1 MKGKDFMALENVGPD
16 THPTW
21 LQRYMQGFRGEMHQ
35 AAEAARKET
44 DPEKA
49 LAHVSELADHVEYLG
64 SVVTAL
70 VNHVA
75 RQR

>member
-1 MKGKDFMALENVGPD
+1 
-16 THPTW
+16 
-21 LQRYMQGFRGEMHQ
+21 MQGFRREMHQ
-35 AAEAARKET
+35 TAEAARNET
-44 DPEKA
+44 DPDKA
-49 LAHVSELADHVEYLG
+49 LAHVGELADQVEYLG

>member
-1 MKGKDFMALENVGPD
+1 MALEQVGPD

-21 LQRYMQGFRGEMHQ
+21 LQRYMQGFRSNMHQ
-35 AAEAARKET
+35 SAQAARQET
-44 DPEKA
+44 DPDKA
-49 LAHVSELADHVEYLG
+49 LAHVDELADQVEYLG

>member
-1 MKGKDFMALENVGPD
+1 MAMEPVGPD
-16 THPTW
+16 THPSW
-21 LQRYMQGFRGEMHQ
+21 LQRHMQGFRREMHE
-35 AAEAARKET
+35 AAEAARNET

-49 LAHVSELADHVEYLG
+49 LAHVGELADQVEYLG

>member
-1 MKGKDFMALENVGPD
+1 MAMKLVEPNTNPG
-16 THPTW
+16 W
-21 LQRYMQGFRGEMHQ
+21 LQRYMQAFRGDMHQ
-35 AAEAARKET
+35 AAEAARNET
-44 DPEKA
+44 DPDKA
-49 LAHVSELADHVEYLG
+49 LAHVSELADQVEYLG

>member
-1 MKGKDFMALENVGPD
+1 MAMQPLDPN
-16 THPTW
+16 THPSW
-21 LQRYMQGFRGEMHQ
+21 LQRHMQGIRSDMHK

-44 DPEKA
+44 DPDKA
-49 LAHVSELADHVEYLG
+49 LDHVGELADQVEYLG

-70 VNHVA
+70 VNHIA